1 MSDVE
6 SRLSSSISAV
16 RSYLEAKL
24 LGEAVVASEKAM
36 EIAHELG
43 REHPRYVEAARIAAL
58 AYALDNNAGMSAR
71 YQRLAIASAER
82 QSTYPKDRLG
92 SLHFDLARAE
102 LDRGRQEE
110 ASAEL
115 EAAIPLLCENRAD
128 RDAEARQAMFL
139 RVALCMV
146 AGDPKEEIDAL
157 VGRLRAWLE
166 PVFEDPEAT
175 ADTKALA
182 EHDMVTSLCSSA
194 RLKIAQRR
202 WDRTEAAL
210 LEAFERAERHML
222 TADRP
227 NPHLLGLV
235 SEVYKEMRRASKDES
250 AAIRT
255 RAESLLGP
263 AAERAERLFWA
274 QLRVVVV
281 DAQKG
286 LGWSEKQIARL
297 LEPALHEG
305 DLVADLNRHPLLHGL
320 TEVLG
325 RHAAKGTHLREQGPD
340 ELRHVMRGDKTL
352 AAAID
357 VMEAAGLS
365 DV

>member
-6 SRLSSSISAV
+6 ARLQSALAAV

-24 LGEAVVASEKAM
+24 VAEAVLASERAM

-43 REHPRYVEAARIAAL
+43 RPHPRYVEAARIAAL

-71 YQRLAIASAER
+71 YQRLAITSAE
-82 QSTYPKDRLG
+82 QLPSFPKDKLG

-110 ASAEL
+110 ATAAL
-115 EAAIPLLCENRAD
+115 EAAIPLLCQSRAD

-146 AGDPKEEIDAL
+146 SGDPKEEMDAL
-157 VGRLRAWLE
+157 VGRLRTWLE

-182 EHDMVTSLCSSA
+182 EHDMVTALCSSA
-194 RLKIAQRR
+194 RLEIAKRR
-202 WDRTEAAL
+202 WDRAEAAL

-235 SEVYKEMRRASKDES
+235 SEVYKEMRRASKEES
-250 AAIRT
+250 SALRA

-274 QLRVVVV
+274 QLRVVAT
-281 DAQKG
+281 DAQKT
-286 LGWSEKQIARL
+286 LGWSDAYIAQL
-297 LEPALHEG
+297 LEPALHDAE
-305 DLVADLNRHPLLHGL
+305 LAADLGRHPLLHGL
-320 TEVLG
+320 TEVLS
-325 RHAAKGTHLREQGPD
+325 RHAAKGTHLRDQGPN
-340 ELRHVMRGDKTL
+340 ELRRVMRGDKAL
-352 AAAID
+352 GAAID